1 MGLSLTATQ
10 RAGQREVHE
19 VMRSTVGDPGI
30 QEAGELV
37 PPGSATP
44 ESPTGGSQGGRSGE
58 SGGAPDVTAWGALRG
73 NFSGTVLSSLATLGR
88 ALHIGVAAVRV
99 GVVDAVRLRFQVHE
113 TLTQAWFLIK
123 VTAMPSILM
132 AIPFGVIVSAQVGNI
147 VSELGA
153 DSMIGAAGGLGVIKQ
168 GAPMASAMMLGGA
181 GAAAIA
187 ADLGARTVREEVDAM
202 RVMGVDPIQR
212 LVVPR
217 IAAMMLVAPLLN
229 ILIVVVGIASGF
241 AVAVTALDVT
251 PGSYWASFGS
261 FTTTLDI
268 WVSLI
273 KALIFGFL
281 VVVIACQRGLEARGG
296 PRGVAD
302 GVNAAVVLSIAAV
315 AVLNTAITQVV
326 TMFFPV
332 RMA

>member
-1 MGLSLTATQ
+1 MARGD
-10 RAGQREVHE
+10 GEVA
-19 VMRSTVGDPGI
+19 P
-30 QEAGELV
+30 AY
-37 PPGSATP
+37 
-44 ESPTGGSQGGRSGE
+44 
-58 SGGAPDVTAWGALRG
+58 GGATGTSDPDVLDEEQVGAGRIIRR
-73 NFSGTVLSSLATLGR
+73 NFSDTVLSSVATLGR
-88 ALHIGVAAVRV
+88 ALRMGAAAIYIGTN
-99 GVVDAVRLRFQVHE
+99 DAIRGRFQVHE
-113 TLTQAWFLIK
+113 TLAQAWFLIR
-123 VTAMPSILM
+123 VTAVPSILM

-168 GAPMASAMMLGGA
+168 GAPMATAMLLGGA

-187 ADLGARTVREEVDAM
+187 ADLGARTIREEVDAL
-202 RVMGVDPIQR
+202 RVMGIDPVQR

-229 ILIVVVGIASGF
+229 ILIIFIGISSGF
-241 AVAVTALDVT
+241 LVAVSALNVT
-251 PGSYWASFGS
+251 PGSYWQSFGA
-261 FTTTLDI
+261 FTTSI
-268 WVSLI
+268 NVWVSLV

-281 VVVIACQRGLEARGG
+281 VVVIACQRGLEAKGG

-302 GVNAAVVLSIAAV
+302 GVNAAVVMSIAAAV
-315 AVLNTAITQVV
+315 VLNTVITQVV

>member
-1 MGLSLTATQ
+1 MWSRSYGTVTGMARVDGEVAPAGGGAAGHGGL
-10 RAGQREVHE
+10 
-19 VMRSTVGDPGI
+19 D
-30 QEAGELV
+30 V
-37 PPGSATP
+37 PEPDQGSAA
-44 ESPTGGSQGGRSGE
+44 QIVR
-58 SGGAPDVTAWGALRG
+58 R
-73 NFSGTVLSSLATLGR
+73 NFSVTVLSSVATLGR
-88 ALHIGVAAVRV
+88 ALRIGAGAVYI
-99 GVVDAVRLRFQVHE
+99 GTADALRWRFQGHE
-113 TLTQAWFLIK
+113 TLAQAWFLIR
-123 VTAMPSILM
+123 VTAVPSILM

-168 GAPMASAMMLGGA
+168 GAPMATAMLLGGA

-187 ADLGARTVREEVDAM
+187 ADLGARTIREEVDAL
-202 RVMGVDPIQR
+202 RVMGVDPVQR

-229 ILIVVVGIASGF
+229 ILIIFIGVASGF
-241 AVAVTALDVT
+241 VVAVSALNVT
-251 PGSYWASFGS
+251 PGSYWQSFGS
-261 FTTTLDI
+261 FTTPIDL
-268 WVSLI
+268 WVSLV

-281 VVVIACQRGLEARGG
+281 VVVIACQRGLEATGG

-302 GVNAAVVLSIAAV
+302 GVNAAVVMSIAAAV
-315 AVLNTAITQVV
+315 VLNTVITQVV

>member
-1 MGLSLTATQ
+1 MSTAEMPV
-10 RAGQREVHE
+10 RPDAEG
-19 VMRSTVGDPGI
+19 MTV
-30 QEAGELV
+30 ARV
-37 PPGSATP
+37 
-44 ESPTGGSQGGRSGE
+44 
-58 SGGAPDVTAWGALRG
+58 LRR
-73 NFSGTVLSSLATLGR
+73 NFAETVLSSLATLGR
-88 ALHIGVAAVRV
+88 ALRIGAGAIHIGVIDV
-99 GVVDAVRLRFQVHE
+99 VRLRFPVHE
-113 TLTQAWFLIK
+113 TLTQAWFLIR
-123 VTAMPSILM
+123 VTAIPSVLM

-147 VSELGA
+147 VSQLGA

-168 GAPMASAMMLGGA
+168 GAPMATAMLLGGA

-187 ADLGARTVREEVDAM
+187 ADLGARTIREEVDAM

-229 ILIVVVGIASGF
+229 VLIVCIGIASGF
-241 AVAVTALDVT
+241 AVAVAALDVT
-251 PGSYWASFGS
+251 PGSYWQSFGA
-261 FTTTLDI
+261 FTTPIDI
-268 WVSLI
+268 WVSLA
-273 KALIFGFL
+273 KALIFGLL
-281 VVVIACQRGLEARGG
+281 VVVIACQRGLEAKGG

-302 GVNAAVVLSIAAV
+302 GVNAAVVMSVAAV